1 MARSS
6 TAIRKPE
13 GVLRSVTLAGVM
25 VASLF
30 FLVLVAHLIGPSS
43 GAVELLAKSK
53 QGMKQQQLSSTQ
65 QPESWTA
72 QDWDTAGTV
81 VVQQNSGNMQHTPT
95 APTARKG
102 LKMPSLSTQQPESS
116 TGLTPQGR
124 PVVVQQNSGN
134 LQHTPYG
141 AKRSVRRPSLSS
153 PQLYSYPQAPESW
166 TIQDPT
172 DSTQTRINQH
182 SSGNFISSLP
192 PYPPQSARFGQGID
206 LLVPVDMPALN
217 QQEPESYVVYG
228 STGYEQVNQQNSGN
242 YIPHAPEVIYGP

>member
-72 QDWDTAGTV
+72 QDWDTAGT
-81 VVQQNSGNMQHTPT
+81 
-95 APTARKG
+95 
-102 LKMPSLSTQQPESS
+102 
-116 TGLTPQGR
+116 
-124 PVVVQQNSGN
+124 VVVQQNSGN